1 MASTW
6 GSNVWGANSWSSD
19 VNLASPSSNTISVSV
34 GTAESFSLTGWGGQF
49 WALKNGEIFLMRLF
63 K

>member
-1 MASTW
+1 MY
-6 GSNVWGANSWSSD
+6 GANSWSSD

-49 WALKNGEIFLMRLF
+49 GALKNGEIFLMRLF